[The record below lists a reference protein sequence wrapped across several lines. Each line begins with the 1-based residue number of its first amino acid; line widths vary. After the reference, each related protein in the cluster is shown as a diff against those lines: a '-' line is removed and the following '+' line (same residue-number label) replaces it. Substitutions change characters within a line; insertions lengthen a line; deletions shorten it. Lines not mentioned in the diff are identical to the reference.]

1 MFNPPSNLFNSP
13 FFSLGCLP
21 NHLSFALDLEP
32 IKLFTMKNLL
42 ALVSILFLT
51 ISMNAQEPIAGIYNM
66 GGKDNTQIEIAEASD
81 GIYEGK
87 IIASDNTDAK
97 IGATLLK
104 DIKLVD
110 GEWRGKLFAA
120 KKRKWM
126 DTVLKAEE
134 NQLLVTVNAGIM
146 SKTLKWTKG

>member
-1 MFNPPSNLFNSP
+1 
-13 FFSLGCLP
+13 
-21 NHLSFALDLEP
+21 
-32 IKLFTMKNLL
+32 MKNLV
-42 ALVSILFLT
+42 ALVSLFFLT
-51 ISMNAQEPIAGIYNM
+51 ISMNAQKAIDGIWNM
-66 GGKDNTQIEIAEASD
+66 GKDNTQIEIAEAED
-81 GIYEGK
+81 GIYHGK
-87 IIASDNTDAK
+87 IVGSDNANAK